1 MKQTRVLVGMSGGV
15 DSGVC
20 AYLLQQMGYSP
31 VGATLRLWSDTER
44 VTDCPCPPPDD
55 NALHAKQIADCL
67 HIPHCT
73 VGFGDTFRQTVVEPF
88 MEEYAQGRT
97 PNPCVNCNRTIKF
110 GAMFTLAQ
118 SMDCAYLA
126 TGHYAK
132 IKADPSGSFL
142 LQTAADPQKDQTYF
156 LWSIRRELL
165 PHLLFPLGEYRKSEI
180 REIAANAALPCA
192 KRGDSQDICFIP
204 NGDYVSFIERNST
217 ACFPEGNFVAPDG
230 RVLGRHQ
237 GIIRYTVGQRKGLG
251 IALGQPAFVACK
263 DPLANTV
270 TLCSDA
276 ELYRD
281 TLTAHSLNF
290 LVNDHGLDHF
300 RAEAKIRYRHQPAAA
315 TVTRIDED
323 RVQVRFDTPQRAI
336 APGQSLA
343 LYDGNTLLGG
353 GIIE

>member
-1 MKQTRVLVGMSGGV
+1 MNHDRVLVGMSGGV

-20 AYLLQQMGYSP
+20 AYLLQKQGYSP
-31 VGATLRLWSDTER
+31 VGVTMRLWSDTEQ
-44 VTDCPCPPPDD
+44 VTDEQCPSPDE
-55 NALHAKQIADCL
+55 NARYAKQIADCL
-67 HIPHCT
+67 NIPHCT
-73 VGFGDTFRQTVVEPF
+73 VGFGDTFRQTVAEPF
-88 MEEYAQGRT
+88 IEEYAEGRT

-110 GAMFTLAQ
+110 GKMFDLSDTLHC
-118 SMDCAYLA
+118 SYLA

-132 IKADPSGSFL
+132 ISADPSGTFL
-142 LQTAADPQKDQTYF
+142 LQKAADPQKDQSYF

-165 PHLLFPLGEYRKSEI
+165 PKLLFPLGEYRKSEI
-180 REIAANAALPCA
+180 REIAEKAALPCA
-192 KRGDSQDICFIP
+192 HRSDSQDICFIQ
-204 NGDYVSFIERNST
+204 NGDYISFIEQHSAT
-217 ACFPEGNFVAPDG
+217 CFPEGNFVAPDG
-230 RVLGRHQ
+230 SVLGRHR

-263 DPLANTV
+263 NRFNNTV

-290 LVNDHGLDHF
+290 LVNDNGLHSF
-300 RAEAKIRYRHQPAAA
+300 RAEAKIRYRHHPAAA

-323 RVQVRFDTPQRAI
+323 RVLVRFDTPQRAI